1 MEQIKIGQLIT
12 EALTNPDPDIQ
23 YMKAEELTTTLLN
36 YYSQQPKEIVEEST

>member
-23 YMKAEELTTTLLN
+23 YMKAEEITSNLLN
-36 YYSQQPKEIVEEST
+36 YYSQPPKGIVDENT